1 MSNNVSSRLQNQ
13 DLVRLA
19 QQNYEKQQRV
29 KVPPVVITLPSKGL
43 IYPESSPL
51 RSGKVEMRHMT
62 AYDEDIL
69 SNSNYLKTGVVFDK
83 LLESLIVTPG
93 VHVDDISPVDRE
105 GLLIS
110 ARIYG
115 YGKMYPVLLTDPK
128 TNNTIER
135 EIDLSKLNFRPFT
148 LQPDENGE
156 FEYRTSTDDVL
167 KFRFLTFALTK
178 NIDPER
184 AVSDLMLASI
194 QQVNENRDKNYI
206 SEYLKFEMLALDAR
220 TFRNYLAEHI
230 PGIDFSVEI
239 MLLVIIWF
247 VLVCVCVFKPSHG
260 CVDAADTEYIHAE
273 NVPFWKSAW
282 VNVFATP

>member
-13 DLVRLA
+13 DLVKLA

-29 KVPPVVITLPSKGL
+29 KIPPVVITLPSKGL

-115 YGKMYPVLLTDPK
+115 YGKMYPVLLTDPV

-135 EIDLSKLNFRPFT
+135 EIDLSKLNFRTFT

-156 FEYRTSTDDVL
+156 FEYRTSTEDVL

-220 TFRNYLAEHI
+220 NFRTYLSEHI
-230 PGIDFSVEI
+230 PGIDFSVEVEGEDGGTFTAMFQI
-239 MLLVIIWF
+239 GSDLFWF
-247 VLVCVCVFKPSHG
+247 
-260 CVDAADTEYIHAE
+260 
-273 NVPFWKSAW
+273 
-282 VNVFATP
+282 